1 MFDNP
6 DVTRQLIDDRHDRW
20 QREAAA
26 RRVTGPAPRKLRV
39 WIRTPRVSFF
49 ARRRLTARDA
59 KPATT

>member
-26 RRVTGPAPRKLRV
+26 HRVTTPARRRFRDRL
-39 WIRTPRVSFF
+39 RTPRVSFF
-49 ARRRLTARDA
+49 ARRRLTARGT